1 MLFNTQNWGL
11 SNEMR
16 LYLGDL
22 EYFLD
27 TGFIANSL
35 VVLCTLLALASI
47 MINYVNYRNNIKP
60 TDLLVLRML
69 SGLVTPDSIVPH
81 ALAWAMWVLYLFN
94 FIVYQSVYYFIITYY
109 LELKLKNINA
119 YIKRLT
125 RVKRGFGVK
134 QGQKRLWPN
143 GTVYYV
149 IDDSL
154 AKNKTKIINAMSG
167 ISKKNLCVKFKA
179 RSNEP
184 DYVYI
189 HTGDKCQS
197 KIGRIGGKQDLQ
209 LAPNC
214 FIGRKVTHE
223 LLHALGFNH
232 EHSRPDRDDYVQ
244 VIMSN
249 VKPGTEH
256 NFEKKTMSMY
266 KVYTKCYSYVGRIGG
281 KQDLQ
286 LASNCFG
293 RTIIHELLHALG
305 FKHEH
310 SRPDRD
316 DYLQFIWANI
326 KPGKEKPFQKNT
338 MSIFKVYTKFDYS
351 SIMLYGK
358 RAFSKNNATTLISKQ
373 APTNDIK
380 YMRIMSTLDIFTLKA
395 ICYSYVGRIGG
406 KQDLQLAPN
415 CFGRTIIHELLHAL
429 GFKHEHSR
437 PDRDDY
443 LQVIWANIKPG
454 KEKPFQKKTMPM
466 FKMYTKFD
474 YSSIMLYGKKAFSKN
489 NATTLISKH
498 APTNDITPIIR
509 NV

>member
-1 MLFNTQNWGL
+1 
-11 SNEMR
+11 
-16 LYLGDL
+16 
-22 EYFLD
+22 
-27 TGFIANSL
+27 
-35 VVLCTLLALASI
+35 
-47 MINYVNYRNNIKP
+47 
-60 TDLLVLRML
+60 
-69 SGLVTPDSIVPH
+69 
-81 ALAWAMWVLYLFN
+81 
-94 FIVYQSVYYFIITYY
+94 
-109 LELKLKNINA
+109 
-119 YIKRLT
+119 
-125 RVKRGFGVK
+125 
-134 QGQKRLWPN
+134 
-143 GTVYYV
+143 
-149 IDDSL
+149 
-154 AKNKTKIINAMSG
+154 
-167 ISKKNLCVKFKA
+167 
-179 RSNEP
+179 
-184 DYVYI
+184 
-189 HTGDKCQS
+189 CQS

-266 KVYTKCYSYVGRIGG
+266 KVYTK
-281 KQDLQ
+281 
-286 LASNCFG
+286 
-293 RTIIHELLHALG
+293 
-305 FKHEH
+305 
-310 SRPDRD
+310 
-316 DYLQFIWANI
+316 
-326 KPGKEKPFQKNT
+326 
-338 MSIFKVYTKFDYS
+338 FDYT

-358 RAFSKNNATTLISKQ
+358 TSFGKNNATTLISKQ

-395 ICYSYVGRIGG
+395 ILLQISNHMDNLRASMCYSMVGRIGG

-437 PDRDDY
+437 PDRDSY
-443 LQVIWANIKPG
+443 VEVIWANIKPG

-489 NATTLISKH
+489 NATTLVSKH
-498 APTNDITPIIR
+498 APTNDITRMKVMSPLDI
-509 NV
+509 VTLKTMYKC